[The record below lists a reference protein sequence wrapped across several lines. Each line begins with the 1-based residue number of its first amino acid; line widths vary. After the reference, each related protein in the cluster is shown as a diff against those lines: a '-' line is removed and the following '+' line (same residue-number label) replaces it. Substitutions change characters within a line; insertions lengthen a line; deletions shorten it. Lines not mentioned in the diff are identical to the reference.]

1 MQKKHLS
8 MSDRQTSC
16 RLIRTDSGRVG
27 AETRARL
34 SRACGHKSTQRLG
47 CWVSLDPAPFRPR
60 RLILGFH
67 GSNRSNI
74 QNGTDETRKA
84 PGWPGSSTLTFCSFL
99 WVQLLL
105 APVPA
110 GPLSPP
116 LTFLRLVPL
125 RFALVLEAHGALVHF
140 VRLNA
145 KLSPETFG
153 VICREKSLFSSHIN

>member
-1 MQKKHLS
+1 

-84 PGWPGSSTLTFCSFL
+84 PGWPGSSTLTEHSVRFCGSSCF
-99 WVQLLL
+99 W
-105 APVPA
+105 
-110 GPLSPP
+110 
-116 LTFLRLVPL
+116 L
-125 RFALVLEAHGALVHF
+125 RFQLDPFHLHWPFCDSCRSVLPWYSKPTAL
-140 VRLNA
+140 
-145 KLSPETFG
+145 LSTLSVSTPNFPP
-153 VICREKSLFSSHIN
+153 KPLA